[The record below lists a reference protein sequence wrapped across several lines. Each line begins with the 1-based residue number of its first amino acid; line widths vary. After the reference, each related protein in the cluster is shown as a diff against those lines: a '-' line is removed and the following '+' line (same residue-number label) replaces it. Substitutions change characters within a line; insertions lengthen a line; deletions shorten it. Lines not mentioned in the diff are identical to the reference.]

1 MARGI
6 RLLDVYVASE
16 GAALFRHVLEADD
29 AFVEAR
35 LDNIRRFLD
44 HADDPRYATALQVP
58 ELSVEEGYAAWS
70 EVYDTMSNALIEAE
84 EPVVRDA
91 VAGIPA
97 GRAIDVAC
105 GTGRHAAWL
114 AEAGHEIEGVDRS
127 EAMLAIARRK
137 VPSGNFRA
145 GDMEAIPCGDD
156 EFDIGITALALTHL
170 ADPTAAIA
178 ELARVV
184 RPGGRVVVTDA
195 HPTFV
200 LIQGQALFST
210 PRGMAFVRNHVHL
223 HGTYLRA
230 FRTANLEV
238 LDCQEPMMKAEFG
251 NGLQAPVAEALNALW
266 KDIPVGL
273 VWTLAKKA

>member
-6 RLLDVYVASE
+6 RLLDVYVGSE
-16 GAALFRHVLEADD
+16 GAALFRHLLEADD

-35 LDNIRRFLD
+35 LDNIRNFLD
-44 HADDPRYATALQVP
+44 HADDPRYATALAVP
-58 ELSVEEGYAAWS
+58 ELGVEEGYAAWS

-84 EPVVRDA
+84 DPIVREA
-91 VAGIPA
+91 VADIPA
-97 GRAIDVAC
+97 GRALDVAC

-114 AEAGHEIEGVDRS
+114 VEAGHRVEGIDRS
-127 EAMLAIARRK
+127 DAMLAIARTK
-137 VPSGNFRA
+137 VPSGSFRI
-145 GDMEAIPCGDD
+145 GDMEALPFGDD

-184 RPGGRVVVTDA
+184 RPGGRVIVTDA

-230 FRTANLEV
+230 FRAANLEV
-238 LDCQEPMMKAEFG
+238 LDCQEPIMEAEFG
-251 NGLQAPVAEALNALW
+251 EGLQPPVAEALN
-266 KDIPVGL
+266 
-273 VWTLAKKA
+273 